1 MINQVVSFQ
10 KLKKSFMY
18 RGVKKRVTQKYL
30 AIPFDALAGVNWNPI
45 SQILV
50 GFHCEKSLAHRMR
63 YSALTLVEQSL
74 CGEVGEGHELLDRP
88 YGSMISP
95 SAAWI

>member
-30 AIPFDALAGVNWNPI
+30 AIPFDALAGVN
-45 SQILV
+45 
-50 GFHCEKSLAHRMR
+50 
-63 YSALTLVEQSL
+63 
-74 CGEVGEGHELLDRP
+74 
-88 YGSMISP
+88 
-95 SAAWI
+95 